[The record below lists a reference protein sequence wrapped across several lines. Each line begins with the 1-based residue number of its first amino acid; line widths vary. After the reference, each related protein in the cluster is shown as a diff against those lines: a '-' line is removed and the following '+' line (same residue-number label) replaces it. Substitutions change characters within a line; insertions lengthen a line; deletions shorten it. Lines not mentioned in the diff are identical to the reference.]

1 MIVSR
6 SVRALRKRERALAEL
21 VDKVPSHIWRLTADG
36 EPIFFNKRM
45 IDYLGLDIA
54 DIRQPGM
61 SGLDAMIEM
70 AIHPDDAARF
80 RTTLRHCF
88 ASGESFSTRYRLR
101 RHDGIYR
108 WMSSRADSIH
118 DRHGRISQWYGLCHD
133 IDDQIRAEE
142 ALQRSERHLQRLID
156 ALPVHICSWTPAGE
170 VSYVSRRYM
179 RELGLSK
186 ANFEQLAKAA
196 LDLVHPEDR
205 LEVQGRAA
213 HCIRAGE
220 PFMMRYRRHGPD
232 GLFHWTEG
240 RFEPLRDQNGAIVEW
255 YGLSIDVEDQVRV
268 QDALRLAQQ
277 NLARASQAAS
287 LAELSASIAH
297 EISQPLAAVISSSDV
312 SQRWLSEQP
321 PNIERAQKAVER
333 ISESA
338 HSAVEVVG
346 RIRALFKRSETT
358 RDYTAL
364 DSVVREARDLMAE
377 EALRR
382 RVRMDVELERN
393 LPPIAFDRV
402 QVQQVLINLI
412 RNGLEAMDSAGD
424 DRVLRIRA
432 RRATNAVQIEIS
444 DRGPGV
450 EFPDRIF
457 EPFFTTKGQG
467 MGMGLAI
474 SRSIVESHGGRLS
487 VEQADPHGAT
497 FIFTLPVDVGQAVH
511 A

>member
-6 SVRALRKRERALAEL
+6 SARALRKRERALAEL
-21 VDKVPSHIWRLTADG
+21 VDRVPSHIWRLTADG
-36 EPIFFNKRM
+36 EPIFFNKQM
-45 IDYLGLDIA
+45 IDYLGRDIA
-54 DIRQPGM
+54 DIQKPGM
-61 SGLDAMIEM
+61 SRLEAMIEM
-70 AIHPDDAARF
+70 AIHPDDAAGF
-80 RTTLRHCF
+80 RDALRYCF
-88 ASGESFSTRYRLR
+88 ATGKSFSTRYRLR
-101 RHDGIYR
+101 RHDGVYH

-133 IDDQIRAEE
+133 IDDQVHAEE

-170 VSYVSRRYM
+170 LSYVSRRYM
-179 RELGLSK
+179 QELGLFK
-186 ANFEQLAKAA
+186 ANFEEFARAA
-196 LDLVHPEDR
+196 QELLHPEDGP
-205 LEVQGRAA
+205 EVKRRIR
-213 HCIRAGE
+213 HCIQAGE
-220 PFMMRYRRHGPD
+220 AFMMRYRRRGPD
-232 GLFHWTEG
+232 GTFHWTEG
-240 RFEPLRDQNGAIVEW
+240 RFEPLRDKNGAVVEW

-268 QDALRLAQQ
+268 QEALSLAQL

-312 SQRWLSEQP
+312 GQRWLSAEP

-333 ISESA
+333 ISASA

-346 RIRALFKRSETT
+346 RIRALFKRWETS

-377 EALRR
+377 EAMRR
-382 RVRMDVELERN
+382 RVRMDLEFERD

-412 RNGLEAMDSAGD
+412 RNGLEAMDSAGN

-432 RRATNAVQIEIS
+432 CRAMDAVQIEIS

-474 SRSIVESHGGRLS
+474 SRSIIESHGGRLS
-487 VEQADPHGAT
+487 VEQADPHGAK
-497 FIFTLPVDVGQAVH
+497 FVFTLPFEMEQAAH